1 MTSQEV
7 QNPATV
13 VSMVVGGAH
22 GRRGSSI
29 EHSKLAQPKAKDGD
43 SVKELDNLHAKV
55 RAMGWWENKR
65 GS

>member
-1 MTSQEV
+1 M
-7 QNPATV
+7 
-13 VSMVVGGAH
+13 VGGAH